1 MKQKII
7 DMRNRPAFLHDFFG
21 ATPATAAYDTAKW
34 LNQRVGALEPEHF
47 KRSYTLQGYLQEI
60 DQAGIDYAVVV
71 GRETPDLTIADAE
84 VAQLVQQSPKL
95 IGLGSVDIEARG
107 VESAL
112 AAIDHAIHQHGFRAI
127 NIEPGFARPAR
138 YVDDPIFDP
147 VYQACQQHQVPVCV
161 MSGPTTPDLDYA
173 HPNAVARLA
182 RKYPQLNIICFH
194 GYYPYVNEI
203 VGAAFRYPNLY
214 LVPDM
219 YIFQPGAEL
228 YVQAANKFLAD
239 QLLFGTSYPFRPMQQ
254 TIADF
259 MQLGFKDEV
268 LEKVFYQN
276 AASLLKLGN

>member
-34 LNQRVGALEPEHF
+34 LNQRVGSLEPEHF
-47 KRSYTLQGYLQEI
+47 KRSYTLHGYLQEI

-84 VAQLVQQSPKL
+84 VAQLVQQSTKL
-95 IGLGSVDIEARG
+95 IGLGSVDIVARG

-112 AAIDHAIHQHGFRAI
+112 AAIDHAIHQLGFRAI
-127 NIEPGFARPAR
+127 NIEPGFAKPAR

-228 YVQAANKFLAD
+228 YVQAANKFLGD